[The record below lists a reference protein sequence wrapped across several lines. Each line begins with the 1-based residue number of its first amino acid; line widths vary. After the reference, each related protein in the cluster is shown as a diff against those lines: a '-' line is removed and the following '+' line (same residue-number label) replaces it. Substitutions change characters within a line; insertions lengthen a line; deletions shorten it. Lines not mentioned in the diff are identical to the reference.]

1 MEKNFYLKYLT
12 LSILTALL
20 QLLFFSPSLA
30 QVKKPISGNVIDSL
44 TNAPVQF
51 ATVAVQDENG
61 KILDGTTCDDQGNFV
76 MDNAPNGKFN
86 LAISFVGYKTRIIP
100 VDLTTAQQQIGT
112 GTIILSPD
120 NKSLDEVV
128 IRSTKPMVEETE
140 DGYVYDAENDLN
152 ASGGTASDLMRNVPG
167 LSLDMDGNVEMQGSN
182 KIKILIDGKPSAIMA
197 GNVAEALKQIPANM
211 IQKVEVITTPSAKYD
226 AEGSG
231 GVINII
237 TKKNSTLQGYRGGM
251 SITGGNRSNNINAN
265 LTSRINKVGLRGSL
279 GANLNR
285 NFGNGNNEQ
294 LYYAQRQVAQT
305 NRYSSEGQGLNG
317 MLGGDIDFNSK
328 NSLSATLRFS
338 QYRSISDRSSVT
350 IATST
355 LPENFGNL
363 ISHDR
368 NLTDSKN
375 GSGSLDANLD
385 FTRKF
390 KRKGQELNMLMLY
403 TRNNRDGGNYTVRRN
418 QDEIVNQRQQNDN
431 DASNDEITL
440 KADYTQPLKKWGRLE
455 VGGKAIMR
463 NNISSYQLATASTS
477 EAPLQTDPRRTN
489 LFSYDQDV
497 FSSYLSY
504 SIQLKKKYNFRLG
517 GRYEHTNIFANFVSN
532 DTTLRKP
539 YRTFM
544 PNIMTSI
551 LMKHSQRLSLG
562 YSTQIFRPQIEYL
575 NPYLDDSNE
584 RYIRIGNP
592 NLSPEITHN
601 LQLTYSKYLKT
612 ITVNSSL
619 YYRQT
624 NDNIGQYRTSN
635 RVRSRFADN
644 DDNPANDSIDAI
656 TTTYLNLGSNLT
668 YGTNLSVTGRIGKT
682 AQLGTNVSLYYNEIN
697 GYLYSNQLKQGVPV
711 TKGGWMYSIKLNGSY
726 QVPRDYKGPFRDM
739 SAQFNT
745 SLNSPRINLQGRS
758 TSFQQYSLSI
768 KKEFMVRQQSK
779 DKVSLNLSI
788 ENFFNKGNRIRTT
801 TVTEQFTSTSIQNQ
815 YNRIFRLGLT
825 YNFSRMEY
833 KIKPEKP
840 EKPLQNEDR
849 KKIDIGEVN
858 EIKVDGQDGSKGDRK
873 AKVPAK
879 PISKSKKP

>member
-1 MEKNFYLKYLT
+1 MGKNLYPKY
-12 LSILTALL
+12 SAFSVLTALFL
-20 QLLFFSPSLA
+20 LLFFSQSNA
-30 QVKKPISGNVIDSL
+30 QVKKSISGNVVDSL
-44 TNAPVQF
+44 TNVPVQF

-76 MDNAPNGKFN
+76 MPNAPNGKFN
-86 LAISFVGYKTRIIP
+86 LVFSFVGYKTRIISL
-100 VDLTTAQQQIGT
+100 DLASGQQQMGT
-112 GTIILSPD
+112 GTIMLAPD

-128 IRSTKPMVEETE
+128 IRSTKPMVEETD

-152 ASGGTASDLMRNVPG
+152 AAGGTASDLMRNVPG
-167 LSLDMDGNVEMQGSN
+167 LSLDMDGNIEMQGST

-265 LTSRINKVGLRGSL
+265 ITSRVNKVGLRGSL

-285 NFGNGNNEQ
+285 NFGNGENEQ
-294 LYYAQRQVAQT
+294 FYYAQRQVGQS
-305 NRYSSEGQGLNG
+305 NRYRNDGQGLNG
-317 MLGGDIDFNSK
+317 MVGADIDFNAK
-328 NSLSATLRFS
+328 NSISTTLRFS
-338 QYRSISDRSSVT
+338 RYHSVSDRTAET

-363 ISHDR
+363 LTHDL
-368 NLTDSKN
+368 NKTDGKN
-375 GSGSLDANLD
+375 GSGSIDANLD
-385 FTRKF
+385 YTRKF
-390 KRKGQELNMLMLY
+390 KRKGQEFTMLMLY

-418 QDEIVNQRQQNDN
+418 QDEIVNQRQQNN
-431 DASNDEITL
+431 NEASNDEITL

-463 NNISSYQLATASTS
+463 NNISSYQLATASSS
-477 EAPLQTDPRRTN
+477 EAPLQIDPRRTN
-489 LFSYDQDV
+489 LFFYDQDV

-504 SIQLKKKYNFRLG
+504 SVQIKKKFNFRLG
-517 GRYEHTNIFANFVSN
+517 GRYEHTNIFADFVSN

-544 PNIMTSI
+544 PNVMTSL
-551 LMKHSQRLSLG
+551 LMKRSQRLSLG

-635 RVRSRFADN
+635 RVLSRFADN

-656 TTTYLNLGSNLT
+656 TTTYLNLGRNLT
-668 YGTNLSVTGRIGKT
+668 YGTNFSVTGRIGKT

-697 GYLYSNQLKQGVPV
+697 GFQYSNQLKQGVPV
-711 TKGGWMYSIKLNGSY
+711 TRGGWMYSIKFNGSY
-726 QVPRDYKGPFRDM
+726 QVPRDYTGIFKAM
-739 SAQFNT
+739 SAQLNT
-745 SLNSPRINLQGRS
+745 SLNSPRRNLQGKS
-758 TSFQQYSLSI
+758 SSIQLYSISI
-768 KKEFMVRQQSK
+768 KKEFTVRQQSK
-779 DKVSLNLSI
+779 DKVSLNFSL

-840 EKPLQNEDR
+840 EKAVQNEDR

-858 EIKVDGQDGSKGDRK
+858 EIKVDGPDGNKADRK
-873 AKVPAK
+873 SKAPAKVMPRTQK
-879 PISKSKKP
+879 Q